1 MYQLF
6 IEIIHNRNMGVI
18 GNSIKSV
25 KDFYE
30 NSIYG
35 DLHNRIA
42 DGAGELTGTLLSELT
57 AVLPGKL
64 GEAFSTG
71 LAQSGLGEIFG
82 DAFQNIFLASKFQ
95 AVIDILKQ
103 TGEVVSKS
111 WEKADQAAF
120 NYGKQIGLT
129 SQQVRAFRN
138 DILDLSEASGK
149 FGINYGKTLEDI
161 IKLQSSFSSELGR
174 NIRMTNSQIK
184 DIAALSAVVG
194 DDMAVKFSAQLE
206 NFGLSTTQAGEMMTQ
221 MFNKSVKQGL
231 SLEAYSKNVSDNL
244 QIAQQFTF
252 KRGVEGLAAMAEHA
266 TKMKLDMQQT
276 INLANKL
283 AEGGIE
289 SAVNMSAE
297 LQVLGGPFA
306 QFADPM
312 ALLHGSLMDMED
324 LSERLTSLVGQIG
337 FFNKNTGQIDI
348 GAFDRQRLRAASSAM
363 GLDYGK
369 LIESATQQA
378 KRKEV
383 ENQMQGL
390 GNIPDE
396 YKELIMNTAQFQN
409 GVAGVRGADGE
420 FKNLRSLN
428 GADLRKLADFAKT
441 DSENIRDIAIM
452 LRGMTDIKEG
462 TEKEKE
468 NERATMYRQQSE
480 AIKGIYQAVGESK
493 DALQQLVKIELATTI
508 AKTAQPYAEKAFG
521 IGVDFIKGLISKK
534 EKGGIIK
541 THSEGDL
548 ITNGTPG
555 REYILNSA
563 QHGEFI
569 VNKQATKHH
578 LELLRAINADK
589 NGNLRIKRHEEG
601 GMIDNLLMASMMMSG
616 GKDVD
621 VQKMISQGVHNARY
635 NKIMSNLEVSASQ
648 MKESATQQSL
658 RLNRMGGYYDS
669 AILQEQRFNQ
679 TYGIKGRGRM
689 EIEYNN
695 LVEER
700 NKTLRRSNQ
709 LNNKA
714 LQERYANFKMA
725 QQNRVMGNIANGSM
739 AVLAGVGAGISS
751 WQGYK
756 ADGTNIM
763 NKGKAVGGTVGATI
777 GATAG
782 AALGSIAGPLGTMI
796 GAAAGQA
803 IGKFAGEAIGK
814 GSQTRRSN
822 KHTEF
827 GAQIDNGR
835 ASNAFM
841 GIQGDFST
849 KELRQIRD
857 GIKDGKL
864 REYDLDKDLVE
875 KMKRSGNSE
884 LFTKTFARGGLLKGK
899 SHAEGGIIL
908 NEAEGGEFIV
918 NKNATAKSMGILNKI
933 NNGNVND
940 SNIKSVEPMG
950 KQMKVKETYSNNNP
964 SNQTVRMEPININ
977 INGTIKLDTG
987 DKTFDISKEL
997 FNNPTLINKLTDI
1010 ITKQINIDENGTFS
1024 RKDYRRRYSSV

>member
-1 MYQLF
+1 MSIF
-6 IEIIHNRNMGVI
+6 GRIGSGIIGDTNSGSGTNADDQISSALEWVAEKSINVISGV
-18 GNSIKSV
+18 
-25 KDFYE
+25 FPE
-30 NSIYG
+30 A
-35 DLHNRIA
+35 IA
-42 DGAGELTGTLLSELT
+42 KGMQ
-57 AVLPGKL
+57 
-64 GEAFSTG
+64 EA
-71 LAQSGLGEIFG
+71 ADIIDLGEIFG
-82 DAFQNIFLASKFQ
+82 SAWLSQQKLTLINGFKDFAN
-95 AVIDILKQ
+95 
-103 TGEVVSKS
+103 EYSKS
-111 WEKADQAAF
+111 WDKLDQAAF
-120 NYGKQIGLT
+120 SYGKKLGMVDT
-129 SQQVRAFRN
+129 QVKALRDSLIDLN
-138 DILDLSEASGK
+138 DTGAQ
-149 FGINYGKTLEDI
+149 FGIKYGKTLDEI
-161 IKLQSSFSSELGR
+161 VKLQSDFASEVSR
-174 NIRMTNSQIK
+174 NIKLTNNQLK

-452 LRGMTDIKEG
+452 LRGAIDVREG

-468 NERATMYRQQSE
+468 NQRATEYRTQAEYLKGMY
-480 AIKGIYQAVGESK
+480 IDIGESK
-493 DALQQLVKIELATTI
+493 DALQALLKLEISSKVMSSIVQPMVGLAQGF
-508 AKTAQPYAEKAFG
+508 AKPFLSAFKM
-521 IGVDFIKGLISKK
+521 FKK
-534 EKGGIIK
+534 ENGGIIK

-695 LVEER
+695 LVDER

-782 AALGSIAGPLGTMI
+782 AALGSIAGPLGMMI
-796 GAAAGQA
+796 GTAAGQA

-940 SNIKSVEPMG
+940 SNIKPVEPMG